1 MRKTLLVF
9 IGLCL
14 VVALP
19 AQELK
24 ALFFAENSYSAYYI
38 QNFDSEEEFS
48 DWSITTTNSNATW
61 GLAPGLG
68 RVTFST
74 VDPSNKMSLVLDYS
88 KQAQKETATSP
99 ALEIRP
105 DTRLEYYN
113 YFSPNFLIWG
123 AYTLYATDVATDE
136 KTELL
141 NQFLWAQ
148 KEGYDEEKWKKFDFD
163 LSGLSGKKVRFSFE
177 YTGSDGES
185 ELIDAFR
192 LVTVDK
198 SENAKIT
205 VFQGETVNFID
216 ASEGEAISWNWEFEG
231 GSPSESKEQNPSVRY
246 DKPGVYGV
254 RLTVDNGKSTSVA
267 VREGYVTVY
276 AQKPVAVV
284 GLPEDA
290 YLSPFVAS
298 FVPTGTPV
306 TFTDKSSGSPTEWL
320 WQFVGGTPSESKEQ
334 NPTVEWEKKG
344 LYSFAL
350 TASNEAGSDN
360 DIYQYALQAGGAQ
373 YVWNIAP
380 EENQD
385 IAEIKLGWYGNYAGS
400 NWLGMLAFAEY
411 YKEPLAS
418 ATIDSLD
425 IYFFSGKT
433 VSPDADITVSICK
446 TDGNNGAPGTVLASK
461 TIKAGDIKVDQQTFV
476 PTRVVFDKAVEIKDE
491 FFIVVEGIPN
501 NTDESTY
508 ETDDISIALVRRD
521 AGGMSTVWHLLE
533 NQDDQGNPT
542 GGSTWYKNED
552 EAVSL
557 CITPVITYDKVDSSI
572 DMVESDAGASGYDET
587 VYTLQGLKAAM
598 PLAPGVYIRGG
609 KKFVVR

>member
-1 MRKTLLVF
+1 MKKTLLAF
-9 IGLCL
+9 IGLWL
-14 VVALP
+14 AAVVQ
-19 AQELK
+19 AQELR
-24 ALFFAENSYSAYYI
+24 ALFLAENSYSAYYT
-38 QNFDSEEEFS
+38 QNFDSEAEFS
-48 DWSITTTNSNATW
+48 DWSIVSTNSSATW

-68 RVTFST
+68 RITFNT

-88 KQAQKETATSP
+88 KENQYETATSP
-99 ALEIRP
+99 ALEIKP

-123 AYTLYATDVATDE
+123 AYKLYATDVATGE

-148 KEGYDEEKWKKFDFD
+148 NEGYDEEKWKKFDFD
-163 LSGLSGKKVRFSFE
+163 LSNLAGKKVRFSFVYE
-177 YTGSDGES
+177 GSDGES

-205 VFQGETVNFID
+205 IFQGETVNFVD
-216 ASEGEAISWNWEFEG
+216 DSEGNVSSWNWEFEG
-231 GSPSESKEQNPSVRY
+231 GYPATSSERNPSVKY
-246 DKPGVYGV
+246 DRPGVYSV
-254 RLTVDNGKSTSVA
+254 KLTVGDGKSTSVA

-276 AQKPVAVV
+276 AQKPTAVI
-284 GLPEDA
+284 GMPADA
-290 YLSPFVAS
+290 YLSPFVAL
-298 FVPTGTPV
+298 FVPTNTPV
-306 TFTDKSSGSPTEWL
+306 MFTDKSTGSPTEWF
-320 WQFVGGTPSESKEQ
+320 WQFVGGTPSESTVQ
-334 NPTVEWEKKG
+334 NPTVEWKEKG

-350 TASNEAGSDN
+350 TTINEAGSAN
-360 DIYQYALQAGGAQ
+360 DIYQYGLQAGGAQ

-380 EENQD
+380 EENQEL
-385 IAEIKLGWYGNYAGS
+385 AEIKLGWYGNYAGS
-400 NWLGMLAFAEY
+400 NWLGMQAFAEY
-411 YKEPLAS
+411 YKEPLAA

-446 TDGNNGAPGTVLASK
+446 TDGDDGAPGTVLGSK

-476 PTRVVFDKAVEIKDE
+476 PTRVVLDRTVDITGD

-508 ETDDISIALVRRD
+508 ETDDISIALVHRE
-521 AGGMSTVWHLLE
+521 AGSVCTTWHLLE

-542 GGSTWYKNED
+542 GGSTWYKNVD

-557 CITPVITYDKVDSSI
+557 CITPVITYDKI
-572 DMVESDAGASGYDET
+572 DTSMDAPRNDGVTGRNDAI
-587 VYTLQGLKAAM
+587 YTLQGLKVAGA
-598 PLAPGVYIRGG
+598 PAPGIYIRGG